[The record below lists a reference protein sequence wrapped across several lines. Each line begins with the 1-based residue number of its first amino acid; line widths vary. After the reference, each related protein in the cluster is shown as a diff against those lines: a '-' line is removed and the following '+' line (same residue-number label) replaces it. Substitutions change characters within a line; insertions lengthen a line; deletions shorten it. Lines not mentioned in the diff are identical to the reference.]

1 MQAQDEDGLEETQSR
16 RSGEEKKEGKNID
29 EQQVETS
36 KLSRVQ
42 WAEEERRGEQA
53 CWQGNAYFG
62 GMQHHWGNTCTSPG
76 SRRSYSFRAV
86 LQRA

>member
-42 WAEEERRGEQA
+42 WAEEEPRGEQA
-53 CWQGNAYFG
+53 C
-62 GMQHHWGNTCTSPG
+62 
-76 SRRSYSFRAV
+76 
-86 LQRA
+86 